1 MAKTKAEFAG
11 ASAESI
17 KAPENPDVSV
27 RILKAGDGKVS
38 TGKHDPRGGDEL
50 YEFGEIV
57 SLPLDIAQGLEARHY
72 VEIQPEPKAA
82 KAA

>member
-11 ASAESI
+11 ASADSI
-17 KAPENPDVSV
+17 AAPLNPNVSV
-27 RILKAGDGKVS
+27 RILKAGDGQVS
-38 TGKHDPRGGDEL
+38 TGKHHPRGGDEL

-57 SLPLDIAQGLEARHY
+57 DLPLDIAQALEARHF

-82 KAA
+82 KAP